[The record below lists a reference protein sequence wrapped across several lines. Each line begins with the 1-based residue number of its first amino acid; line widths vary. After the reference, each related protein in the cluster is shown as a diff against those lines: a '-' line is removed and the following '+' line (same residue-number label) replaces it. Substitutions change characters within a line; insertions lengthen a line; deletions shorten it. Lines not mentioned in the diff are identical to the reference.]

1 VPEPVPEPAANLY
14 CPANARTPEQVA
26 RMADLEARGVC
37 LFCADAGSEAGG
49 GQVVTETAHWRA
61 LHNDFPYAGAAEHLL
76 LVPRAH
82 VTDVLDLDDDAR
94 ADLWTILRSVRG
106 DTRGPYGLGMRNGPC
121 EGTGGTIAHAHL
133 HVLVPDGERPLRMRF
148 SSVR

>member
-1 VPEPVPEPAANLY
+1 MADLY
-14 CPANARTPEQVA
+14 CPANARTAEQVA
-26 RMADLEARGVC
+26 RMADLGARGVC

-49 GQVVTETAHWRA
+49 GQVVTETVHWRA
-61 LHNDFPYAGAAEHLL
+61 LHNDFPYAGAAQHLL

-82 VTDVLDLDDDAR
+82 VTDVLDLDDEAR
-94 ADLWTILRSVRG
+94 ADLWTILRTVRG

>member
-1 VPEPVPEPAANLY
+1 MADLY
-14 CPANARTPEQVA
+14 CPANARTAEQVA

-49 GQVVTETAHWRA
+49 GQVVAQTEHWRA
-61 LHNDFPYAGAAEHLL
+61 LVNDFPYAGAAQHLL

-82 VTDVLDLDDDAR
+82 VTDVLDLDDAAR
-94 ADLWTILRSVRG
+94 AQLWDVLRVVRDG
-106 DTRGPYGLGMRNGPC
+106 SSGPYGLGMRSGPC